1 MSTLVTGVAGFIG
14 FHVVRALVG
23 RGETVIGI
31 DNLQQSHNPALTEA
45 RRAALDG
52 LPGYS
57 FERLDVADLEA
68 MRRLFAS
75 QPGIDAIV
83 HLAGQAGVRYSA
95 ENPYIYLRNNI
106 EAFVVLLESCRVL
119 PGLRHL
125 VYASSSSVYGANNK
139 LPFSVEDKADSPV
152 SLYGATKKA
161 MEVIGHSYARMYE
174 MRLSGLRFFTVYG
187 PWGRPDMAAYMFT
200 EKIINGEPIQVYNRG
215 QMCRDFTYID
225 DIVEGILGCLDH
237 PPEAGA
243 HRLYNL
249 GNHRSEALHDFI
261 AAIEAAAGRK
271 AIIEYKP
278 MQPGD
283 MLETYADI
291 EASERDFGFSPRIDI
306 REGMARVVAWY
317 RDHYRR

>member
-1 MSTLVTGVAGFIG
+1 MSALVTGVAGFIG

-31 DNLQQSHNPALTEA
+31 DNLQPSHNPALTES

-57 FERLDVADLEA
+57 FQRLDVSDAA
-68 MRRLFAS
+68 GMRRLFES
-75 QPGIDAIV
+75 HPEIETIV

-95 ENPYIYLRNNI
+95 ENPYIYLQNNI
-106 EAFVVLLESCRVL
+106 EGFVALLEGCRDL

-139 LPFSVEDKADSPV
+139 LPFSLEDRTDSPV

-161 MEVIGHSYARMYE
+161 MEVIGHSYARMYCL
-174 MRLSGLRFFTVYG
+174 RLSGLRFFTVYG

-200 EKIINGEPIQVYNRG
+200 ETSSR
-215 QMCRDFTYID
+215 
-225 DIVEGILGCLDH
+225 
-237 PPEAGA
+237 AGRSRSTTA
-243 HRLYNL
+243 ARCAATSPTSTTSSTGSSAASTIRRRPAVHRVYNL
-249 GNHRSEALHDFI
+249 GNNRSEALSDFI

-291 EASERDFGFSPRIDI
+291 EASRRDFGFSPKIDI
-306 REGMARVVAWY
+306 REGMARFVAWY

>member
-14 FHVVRALVG
+14 YHVVRAMVG

-31 DNLQQSHNPALTEA
+31 DNLQPSHNPALTES

-57 FERLDVADLEA
+57 FQRLDVTDAGG
-68 MRRLFAS
+68 MRKLFES
-75 QPGIDAIV
+75 HPEIDAIV

-95 ENPYIYLRNNI
+95 ENPYIYLKNNI
-106 EAFVVLLESCRVL
+106 EGFVALLECCREL

-139 LPFSVEDKADSPV
+139 LPFSLDDRTDSPV

-161 MEVIGHSYARMYE
+161 MEVIGHSYARMYCL
-174 MRLSGLRFFTVYG
+174 RLSGLRFFTVYG

-200 EKIINGEPIQVYNRG
+200 EKILEGRPIAVYNRG
-215 QMCRDFTYID
+215 EMRRDFTYVD
-225 DIVEGILGCLDH
+225 DIVDGILGCLDH
-237 PPEAGA
+237 PPAAGV
-243 HRLYNL
+243 HRVYNL
-249 GNHRSEALHDFI
+249 GNNRSEDLRDFI

-291 EASERDFGFSPRIDI
+291 EASRRDFGFSPRINI
-306 REGMARVVAWY
+306 REGMARFVAWY